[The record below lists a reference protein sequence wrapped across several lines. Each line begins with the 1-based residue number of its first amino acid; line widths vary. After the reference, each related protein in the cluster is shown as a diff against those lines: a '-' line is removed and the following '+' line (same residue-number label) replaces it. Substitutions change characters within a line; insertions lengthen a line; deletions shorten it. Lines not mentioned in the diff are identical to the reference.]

1 MLASFQASPLDVAQ
15 AMDEARGTEPTEF
28 VSDQLR
34 SGDQEAFRMVFERLC
49 RPIFSF
55 ILGFVGDPSLAE
67 DLTQETF
74 IRAYRGLK
82 SMRGE
87 ARLSTWL
94 HQIAVTRAIN
104 HLDRSAEKVSRAG
117 LSISMTG
124 ERSPSDDGDPGV
136 APPLRDDSSPLQA
149 LEAAELR
156 RRLALCLERL
166 PAAWRAALALREA
179 EGLSYEDIAR
189 AAGIPVG
196 TVRSRLARART
207 ALRECIEGAQA

>member
-1 MLASFQASPLDVAQ
+1 MLASFQAVPLDVAQ

-87 ARLSTWL
+87 ARLSTWIYAIARNVAREAIRSKYSGSAAVEMEEEQWR
-94 HQIAVTRAIN
+94 QIEDDRLTPDRNVMEAELQRKVQQAVATLPERQRIVFLLRVVNRMPYEEIAAVVGGSVTRLKTEMHRA
-104 HLDRSAEKVSRAG
+104 RS
-117 LSISMTG
+117 SM
-124 ERSPSDDGDPGV
+124 RI
-136 APPLRDDSSPLQA
+136 
-149 LEAAELR
+149 
-156 RRLALCLERL
+156 RLAPYLE
-166 PAAWRAALALREA
+166 
-179 EGLSYEDIAR
+179 
-189 AAGIPVG
+189 
-196 TVRSRLARART
+196 SRLASMR
-207 ALRECIEGAQA
+207 GDS